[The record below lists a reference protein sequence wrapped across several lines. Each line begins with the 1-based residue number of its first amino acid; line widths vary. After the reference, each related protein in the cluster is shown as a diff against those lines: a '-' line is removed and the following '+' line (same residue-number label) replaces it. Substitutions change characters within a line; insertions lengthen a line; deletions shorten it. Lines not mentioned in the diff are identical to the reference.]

1 MQNFRGT
8 FINKN
13 RDAWVEINLAN
24 LEYNVLAIKDFLQKN
39 TKEMPDIFAVIKA
52 DGYGHGSLMCAPIL
66 SACGVKYFGVAS
78 IDEGIE
84 LREHKV
90 TQPILVL
97 GASPLWAM
105 ENAIKYDIAVSIF
118 NDEHIEMANQLY
130 ERLNKKLKV
139 HIKLDT
145 GMNRIG
151 INNENAKTFIQK
163 VINCPAIDL
172 KGIFTHFAD
181 VENQTLFN
189 KQIEEFK
196 QIIEPYK
203 NTNIK
208 IHCLN
213 SPGMFLYPEYSF
225 DMVRM
230 GIIMWGL
237 TPYSTANY
245 TTPKVKPVMGLKAR
259 ITNIHTLKEG
269 DGISYGHTYIA
280 SKNIKVA
287 TIPIGYADGIARNLS
302 GKITAILNGKEIKQI
317 GRITMDQI
325 MFDVDN
331 VECCVGDVITLLG
344 EENKT
349 DTIDTW
355 ANKLNTINYELTC
368 RLKMRLPR
376 IYIR

>member
-24 LEYNVLAIKDFLQKN
+24 LEYNTLVIKEFLKKN
-39 TKEMPDIFAVIKA
+39 CANEPDIFAVIKA

-84 LREHKV
+84 LREHRI

-151 INNENAKTFIQK
+151 INKDEAKNFIQK
-163 VINCPAIDL
+163 VINSQSIEL

-181 VENQTLFN
+181 VENKTLFER
-189 KQIEEFK
+189 QINEFQ
-196 QIIEPYK
+196 QIVEPYK
-203 NTNIK
+203 NLDIK

-213 SPGMFLYPEYSF
+213 SSGMFSYPKYSY

-237 TPYSTANY
+237 TPYSTLNSNM
-245 TTPKVKPVMGLKAR
+245 PKVKPVMGLKAR
-259 ITNIHTLKEG
+259 ITNIHILKKD

-280 SKNIKVA
+280 KKDTKVA

-302 GKITAILNGKEIKQI
+302 GKITAVLNGVEIKQI

-325 MFDVDN
+325 MFDVSSIDCN
-331 VECCVGDVITLLG
+331 VGDIITLLG
-344 EENKT
+344 DENKT

-355 ANKLNTINYELTC
+355 AQKLDTINYELTC